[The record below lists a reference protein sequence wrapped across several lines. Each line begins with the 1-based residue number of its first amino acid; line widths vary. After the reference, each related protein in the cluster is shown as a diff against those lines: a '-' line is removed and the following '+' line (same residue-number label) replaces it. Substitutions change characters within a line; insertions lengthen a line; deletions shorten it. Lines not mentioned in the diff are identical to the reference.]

1 MAKILILLIAGAF
14 SVQAEPIKVL
24 VAASLQPAMTQ
35 LVRHYQQDHPEQ
47 KVVLIVGASSALA
60 RQIEQGAPADIYVSA
75 NQRWLDYLKENTGRV
90 QQYASL
96 VGNKLVLVSKKA
108 HPNFN
113 IKQLADWHHTLAG
126 QRLVMADP
134 QHVPAGIYAKQA
146 LGSLGLWQDLAQQVA
161 YAKHVRAGF
170 ALVERGA
177 APLGIVYASDAHS
190 STQVQVVA
198 SFSDDSHDAIIYPAA
213 RLSNSVEAKAFYQYL
228 WSEPARA
235 TLREFGFTELKTEPQ
250 N

>member
-1 MAKILILLIAGAF
+1 MGVF
-14 SVQAEPIKVL
+14 SVQAEPLKVL

-35 LVRHYQQDHPEQ
+35 LISLYQQDNPEQ
-47 KVVLIVGASSALA
+47 KVVLIAGASSALA
-60 RQIEQGAPADIYVSA
+60 RQIEQGVPADIYVSA
-75 NQRWLDYLKENTGRV
+75 NQRWLDYLKQNTSHV
-90 QQYASL
+90 QQQAAL

-108 HPNFN
+108 HQNFN
-113 IKQLADWHHTLAG
+113 VKQLAEWQLALAG

-161 YAKHVRAGF
+161 YAKHVRAGL

-190 STQVQVVA
+190 STQVQVIA
-198 SFSDDSHDAIIYPAA
+198 SFSDESHDAIIYPAV

-228 WSEPARA
+228 WSEPARV
-235 TLREFGFTELKTEPQ
+235 TWREFGFTELKSEPQ